1 MLGGTY
7 IPPRHFIMECTM
19 FKIEIKDVQAIRSA
33 TMIIEENTI
42 VEFTGDNSN
51 GKSVVAKVIQ
61 ALTSGDIRHKDVR
74 RTLINDESE
83 EGIVVFTHK
92 QESLGIIMREESKD
106 SIIAYTPDISDNTTG
121 IFRAMDDP
129 EGCDALVRQFG
140 FRVYAG
146 GDICLQLSPTWGAI
160 PFITTSGSINDA
172 IVQDI
177 TVDKIADEFLKTFQ
191 TITFP
196 LFKDKIKSLKHE
208 KEIYESALNNM
219 ESYDW
224 RAYEDIGNR
233 MRETY
238 NIISKLSFLELEDI
252 PIPNLEILPV
262 SEIDLKTLPIIE
274 FYDYVPGITPIEKE
288 LDDLLQILNGVCPT
302 CNKPLV

>member
-1 MLGGTY
+1 
-7 IPPRHFIMECTM
+7 M

-33 TMIIEENTI
+33 TITFEENTI

-83 EGIVVFTHK
+83 EGVIVFTHK
-92 QESLGIIMREESKD
+92 QESLGIIMREETKD

-121 IFRAMDDP
+121 IYRSMNDP
-129 EGCDALVRQFG
+129 DGCDALIKQFG
-140 FRVYAG
+140 FRTYAG

-160 PFITTSGSINDA
+160 PFITTSGSVNND

-177 TVDKIADEFLKTFQ
+177 TIDKIADEFLKTFQ
-191 TITFP
+191 SITFP
-196 LFKDKIKSLKHE
+196 LFKDKIQKLKHE
-208 KEIYESALNNM
+208 KEIYQSALDNM

-224 RAYEDIGNR
+224 KAYEDIAIR
-233 MRETY
+233 MTETY
-238 NIISKLSFLELEDI
+238 NMLNKLSFLEIDEI
-252 PIPNLEILPV
+252 PIPNLEVLPVNELNILP
-262 SEIDLKTLPIIE
+262 LPIVE
-274 FYDYVPGITPIEKE
+274 FHNYIPSITPIDKE
-288 LDDLLQILNGVCPT
+288 LDDYLAILNGICPT
-302 CNKPLV
+302 CKKPLV